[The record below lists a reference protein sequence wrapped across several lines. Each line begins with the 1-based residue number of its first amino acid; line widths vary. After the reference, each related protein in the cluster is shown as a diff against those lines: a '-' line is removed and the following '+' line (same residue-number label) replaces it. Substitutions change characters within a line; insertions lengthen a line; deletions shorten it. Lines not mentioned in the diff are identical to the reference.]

1 MTRSAFTVAILV
13 LVVAPAGRRAA
24 QGIAK
29 TRVLHRTKGP
39 LEPPGSRIFPRQA
52 QHEEAAPYVGDSYL
66 SLRDKLLYSVNNG
79 ESTEEQQ
86 GYTYN
91 SYYAPSRVNFHDIYS
106 NRLSMLA
113 EDPMTTTARDDETFH
128 LQNIPTK
135 YVEFHPKTQT
145 VPPITSP
152 SPMFLLN
159 SSFIKNQTEPQHISK
174 ISSTTSTT
182 TEEPEEASVKV
193 IPIKVN
199 YQRGVLDLLFPAA
212 RVRTFKSVFDTF
224 RRLMSHT
231 FR

>member
-52 QHEEAAPYVGDSYL
+52 QHEEAAP
-66 SLRDKLLYSVNNG
+66 YSVNNG